1 MQKAKNFL
9 TQLKKD
15 GERITT
21 IRRVILY
28 TLEKIDSP
36 LSAYEILGQINDMG
50 LATHKTTIYRE
61 LDFFLKKNIIESIP
75 LRGREQHYALCGEH
89 YHYLVCTQCTLVQ
102 KIPLVDDLDETEN
115 KIYKKF
121 NFKAQSRSLV
131 VYGLCANCQN
141 HSQTIDTP
149 PKKV

>member
-1 MQKAKNFL
+1 MQKAKDIL

-36 LSAYEILGQINDMG
+36 LSANEILGQIKEMG
-50 LATHKTTIYRE
+50 LAANKTTIYRE
-61 LDFFLKKNIIESIP
+61 LDFFLEKNIIESVQ
-75 LRGREQHYALCGEH
+75 LRGREQRYELCGEH
-89 YHYLVCTQCTLVQ
+89 HHHLVCTQCAQVQ
-102 KIPLVDDLDETEN
+102 EMPLAGDLDETEN

-121 NFKAQSRSLV
+121 NFKVQSHSLEF
-131 VYGLCANCQN
+131 YGLCANCQ
-141 HSQTIDTP
+141 TI
-149 PKKV
+149 